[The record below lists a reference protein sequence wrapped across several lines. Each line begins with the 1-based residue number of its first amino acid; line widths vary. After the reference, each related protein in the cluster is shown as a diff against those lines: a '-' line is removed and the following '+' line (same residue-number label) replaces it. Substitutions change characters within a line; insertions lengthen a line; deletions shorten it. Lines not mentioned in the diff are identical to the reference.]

1 MHQTLLISQI
11 AVSGLLIAAILLQ
24 QRGTGGSSI
33 FGGIG
38 GGESYYTKRGF
49 EKVIF
54 IATIIL
60 SGLFIVSA
68 FLNLLI

>member
-1 MHQTLLISQI
+1 MHQFLSISQI
-11 AVSGLLIAAILLQ
+11 AISGLLIALILLQ
-24 QRGTGGSSI
+24 QRGTGGSSL

-38 GGESYYTKRGF
+38 GESYHTKRGF

-60 SGLFIVSA
+60 SGLFVISA